1 MDSTNYLR
9 QIKTNIGLVKERI
22 EQAATKSGRKLSEIR
37 FVAVSKAQP
46 VEKIKAAI
54 ESGLTIFGENYPE
67 ESEPKILA
75 LQDEN
80 PWIEWHMI
88 GHLQSRKADLVCKYF
103 SMLHSLDSVH
113 LAEKLNRRLA
123 SFNKKLPVLL
133 EVNIGD
139 EESKSGWLANE
150 PQEWE
155 ILLVDFQRI
164 LAFDHLSVEGLMVMP
179 PLGDDK
185 EKSRPYFVKLRL
197 LQEFLRKKIPASHW
211 NELSMG
217 TSFDYEIAI
226 EEGATLVRIGEG
238 FFGRRIYTLDR
249 K

>member
-1 MDSTNYLR
+1 MDSISYLGE
-9 QIKTNIGLVKERI
+9 IKTNVNLVKERI
-22 EQAATKSGRKLSEIR
+22 EQAASKSGRNLSEIKL
-37 FVAVSKAQP
+37 VAVSKAQP

-75 LQDEN
+75 TQNEN
-80 PWIEWHMI
+80 PQIEWHMI

-103 SMLHSLDSVH
+103 SMMHSLDSVY
-113 LAEKLNRRLA
+113 LAEKLNRRLE
-123 SFNKKLPVLL
+123 SLNKKLAVLL
-133 EVNIGD
+133 EVNIGY

-150 PQEWE
+150 TQEWE

-164 LAFDHLSVEGLMVMP
+164 LALDHLSVEGLMVMP

-197 LQEFLRKKIPASHW
+197 LKEFLRKKIPASHW

-217 TSFDYEIAI
+217 TSFDYEVAI

-238 FFGRRIYTLDR
+238 VFGKRIYTIDR